1 MFFFLMEYTD
11 LVNFRDLIEKNRV
24 LVYVYIYTIYIYIYT
39 IYIYIYTYAMFSYI
53 PSMEGGYPI
62 ARNPTGVTTDPFL
75 GLQEILRTSFLRPRD
90 ALANLKLEDQTYFCP
105 A

>member
-1 MFFFLMEYTD
+1 M
-11 LVNFRDLIEKNRV
+11 
-24 LVYVYIYTIYIYIYT
+24 YIYIQF
-39 IYIYIYTYAMFSYI
+39 IYIYTYAMFSYI

-75 GLQEILRTSFLRPRD
+75 GLQEILRTSFLRPGN